1 MDIQNQNLERAADK
15 RADKRSLVLVYG
27 FTALSWLILSNAD
40 HAENEKA
47 GLSLGWQEPWLTQLT
62 SHIAIMIAILMIPF
76 LLSRFVLTLE
86 NWRRKL
92 LIYILGFFIFGSLH
106 IVLMNM
112 FRSLSFPSLLDRPYN
127 VDLLDIK
134 LWLYELP
141 KDAYTYL
148 LVLSIFLAGRHMEQ
162 LRLEAVNTKQD
173 AKDTGRLMLKS
184 GGRRLFIH
192 SHEIV
197 RAEAASNYLELETTS
212 GQHLIR
218 MTLTGLEKLIAE
230 AGNTHIRIHR
240 SHLVKIDAIR
250 ELIPN
255 GDGGANVKL
264 KNERIL
270 PVGRKY
276 RNGLNL
282 SNG

>member
-148 LVLSIFLAGRHMEQ
+148 LVLSIFLAGRHVEQ

-173 AKDTGRLMLKS
+173 AKD
-184 GGRRLFIH
+184 H